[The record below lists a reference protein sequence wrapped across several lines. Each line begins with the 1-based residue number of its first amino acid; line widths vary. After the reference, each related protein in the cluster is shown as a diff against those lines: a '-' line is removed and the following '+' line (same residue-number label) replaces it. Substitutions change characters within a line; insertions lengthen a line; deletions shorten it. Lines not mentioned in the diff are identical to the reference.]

1 MGLDAPLALG
11 DAAQFDATALFG
23 RAQFDRILFSYTLS
37 MIPPWKQALDHGCT
51 LLATG
56 GSIHVVDFGQQER
69 LPRWFGPAFRAYLAR
84 FHVTPR
90 ADLFETGA
98 ELAERHGLQFEAA
111 SPYRDYARLMV
122 LRRRVTGFRTSFL
135 KSYPATAVLDGKW
148 GNDGQYRRSS
158 QLRAARQRA
167 SGRYCGPARRWR
179 PSCLFAAMAW
189 PGGAPEWIV
198 PFAFLLVLSQAA
210 MSWMLG
216 TRSTGQI
223 ERARD
228 AAGRAHSIRASQ
240 IEQLFAMAD
249 MLQSAEN
256 HEDAGAVLEATAK
269 RLLPDFRGA
278 LYIFNNS
285 RDRLDL
291 ATNWPRGEATRPAE
305 ALVPGNCWA
314 LKRGKFH
321 INDPH
326 AGTLCCMHNGGVM
339 STIEVPMIARG
350 KVHGLLMLA
359 TDAPDSTEVLQGIS
373 RMARALA
380 DSMSL
385 ALANIGLQE
394 KLRTQ
399 SLRDPLTG
407 LYNRRYMEDALD
419 RYLNM
424 AERSGQPTSVVM
436 IDLDNFKKL
445 NDTHG
450 HAKGDT
456 VLREVAGQLVGHVE
470 WHRRIFHVAAVVEP
484 GRRIARRLRAELLLQ
499 PDIGER
505 ATSDPPK
512 LAPFG

>member
-1 MGLDAPLALG
+1 MANLDAHRSHGQRVTRYRQVLWA
-11 DAAQFDATALFG
+11 
-23 RAQFDRILFSYTLS
+23 S
-37 MIPPWKQALDHGCT
+37 QAL
-51 LLATG
+51 
-56 GSIHVVDFGQQER
+56 
-69 LPRWFGPAFRAYLAR
+69 
-84 FHVTPR
+84 
-90 ADLFETGA
+90 
-98 ELAERHGLQFEAA
+98 AA
-111 SPYRDYARLMV
+111 A
-122 LRRRVTGFRTSFL
+122 
-135 KSYPATAVLDGKW
+135 
-148 GNDGQYRRSS
+148 
-158 QLRAARQRA
+158 
-167 SGRYCGPARRWR
+167 
-179 PSCLFAAMAW
+179 CLFAAMAW
-189 PGGAPEWIV
+189 PGHAPAWLV
-198 PFAFLLVLSQAA
+198 ALAFLLVLSQFAI
-210 MSWMLG
+210 SWMLG
-216 TRSTGQI
+216 NRSTGQLH
-223 ERARD
+223 EHEKLLLD
-228 AAGRAHSIRASQ
+228 AQVSRQQ
-240 IEQLFAMAD
+240 IEQLFAMTD

-291 ATNWPRGEATRPAE
+291 ATNWPRGEGYSPAE

-359 TDAPDSTEVLQGIS
+359 TDAPDGTEVLQGIS

-424 AERSGQPTSVVM
+424 AERSQQATSVVM

-456 VLREVAGQLVGHVE
+456 VLREVAAQLVGAL
-470 WHRRIFHVAAVVEP
+470 RPSDVASRYGGEELLVILPNCGLEDALLKAEIL
-484 GRRIARRLRAELLLQ
+484 RSRIASLTETHGMSISASLGVATVPETSTEADVVAMADKALYAAKQAGRNCVRSAHERREALDV
-499 PDIGER
+499 P
-505 ATSDPPK
+505 ATVSRI
-512 LAPFG
+512 AAA

>member
-1 MGLDAPLALG
+1 MSNLEAH
-11 DAAQFDATALFG
+11 
-23 RAQFDRILFSYTLS
+23 RS
-37 MIPPWKQALDHGCT
+37 HG
-51 LLATG
+51 
-56 GSIHVVDFGQQER
+56 Q
-69 LPRWFGPAFRAYLAR
+69 
-84 FHVTPR
+84 
-90 ADLFETGA
+90 
-98 ELAERHGLQFEAA
+98 
-111 SPYRDYARLMV
+111 
-122 LRRRVTGFRTSFL
+122 RVTRFRQVL
-135 KSYPATAVLDGKW
+135 WAGQGLTAGL
-148 GNDGQYRRSS
+148 
-158 QLRAARQRA
+158 
-167 SGRYCGPARRWR
+167 
-179 PSCLFAAMAW
+179 LFVSMAW
-189 PGGAPEWIV
+189 PGGAPGWIA
-198 PFAFLLVLSQAA
+198 PCAFLLVLGQFTI
-210 MSWMLG
+210 SWMLG
-216 TRSTGQI
+216 NRSVEQI
-223 ERARD
+223 KEHEKLLSEAQVSRQ
-228 AAGRAHSIRASQ
+228 Q
-240 IEQLFAMAD
+240 IEQLFAMTD

-291 ATNWPRGEATRPAE
+291 ASNWPRGEGYTPAE

-326 AGTLCCMHNGGVM
+326 AGTLCCMHNGGVL

-359 TDAPDSTEVLQGIS
+359 TDAPNGTEVLQGIS

-407 LYNRRYMEDALD
+407 LYNRRYMEDALE

-424 AERSGQPTSVVM
+424 GERSNQSTSVVM

-456 VLREVAGQLVGHVE
+456 VLREVASQMVGALRPSDVASRYGGEELLVILPNCE
-470 WHRRIFHVAAVVEP
+470 LEDAM
-484 GRRIARRLRAELLLQ
+484 LKAELLRARIESLTETHGMAISASLGVATVPETSTEADVVAMADKALYAAKQ
-499 PDIGER
+499 AGRNCVRAAVER
-505 ATSDPPK
+505 RDAPEAPATVTRI
-512 LAPFG
+512 AAA